1 MQKKFLQNIGLLLAV
16 NLLIKPFWI
25 LGIDRAV
32 QGVVGTEE
40 YGLFFAIFNF
50 SFLLNIF
57 LDFGITNFNN
67 KNIAQNNHLINKHFS
82 SIMVLKLMLG
92 VFYMVFT
99 MGAGFLIGYRGHIL
113 WLLFVMG
120 INQFLAFMLMY
131 LRSNLA
137 GLHLFKT
144 DAVVSVLDRSLMIL
158 FCGLLLWTNVFGDIF
173 SIDLYIYLQ
182 TLAYIITV
190 LIAFV
195 LVMKKA
201 KFVKL
206 KWHWPFFVLILK
218 KSFPFA
224 VLVLL
229 MTFYGRFDTV
239 MLERLLPKGA
249 EQSGIYAAAFR
260 LLDAANMMSY
270 LFAGMLLPIFA
281 RMIKYSEP
289 VEQLVKL
296 SFTILIIPACVVAV
310 GCMFYAHEI
319 MGLLYKEHVT
329 EAAEVFGVLMW
340 CFVPASLTYIFGT
353 LLTANGSL
361 KVLNIMALSG
371 MLFNLIFN
379 FILIPKFEAR
389 GAAIA
394 SLSTQGI
401 TALIQIFLAYKLFKF
416 RFNTKLLIRMAVFL
430 PSISLLAWMS
440 KSISSPYSGEYVW
453 IIQLG
458 MYTFAAG
465 ALAFAIRLMRLKSIY
480 RILKYG

>member
-1 MQKKFLQNIGLLLAV
+1 MQKKFIQNLSLLLAV

-25 LGIDRAV
+25 LGVDRAV
-32 QGVVGTEE
+32 QGEVGTEA
-40 YGLFFAIFNF
+40 YGLYFAIFNF

-92 VFYMVFT
+92 VFYMLFT
-99 MGAGFLIGYRGHIL
+99 MGAGYAIGYRGHQM
-113 WLLFVMG
+113 WLLFIMG

-144 DAVVSVLDRSLMIL
+144 DAIVSVLDRSLMIL
-158 FCGLLLWTNVFGDIF
+158 FCGLLLWTNVFGVEF
-173 SIDLYIYLQ
+173 SIDWYIYLQ
-182 TLAYIITV
+182 TLAYSITV
-190 LIAFV
+190 VIAFV

-201 KFVKL
+201 KFVSL
-206 KWHWPFFVLILK
+206 KWNYPFFVLVLK

-224 VLVLL
+224 ILVLL

-239 MLERLLPKGA
+239 ILERMLPNGA

-260 LLDAANMMSY
+260 LLDAANMMSF

-281 RMIKYSEP
+281 RMIKYKES

-319 MGLLYKEHVT
+319 MALLYKEHVD
-329 EAAEVFGVLMW
+329 EAARVFEILMW
-340 CFVPASLTYIFGT
+340 CFIPASLTYIFGT

-361 KVLNIMALSG
+361 MYLNIMALSG

-379 FILIPKFEAR
+379 FILIPRFESQ

-394 SLSTQGI
+394 SLSTQTL
-401 TALIQIFLAYKLFKF
+401 TALIQILLAYKIFKF
-416 RFNTKLLIRMAVFL
+416 RFNAKLLIRMAVFM
-430 PSISLLAWMS
+430 PSIALLCWLS
-440 KSISSPYSGEYVW
+440 KEISNPYSGQYVW
-453 IIQLG
+453 IIQL
-458 MYTFAAG
+458 MLYSFASI
-465 ALAFAIRLMRLKSIY
+465 ALAFGIKLLRIKSIF

>member
-1 MQKKFLQNIGLLLAV
+1 MQKKFIQNLSLLLAV

-25 LGIDRAV
+25 LGVDRAV
-32 QGVVGTEE
+32 QGEVGTEA
-40 YGLFFAIFNF
+40 YGLYFAIFNF

-92 VFYMVFT
+92 VFYMLFT
-99 MGAGFLIGYRGHIL
+99 MGAGYVIGYHGNQL

-144 DAVVSVLDRSLMIL
+144 DAIVSVLDRSLMIL
-158 FCGLLLWTNVFGDIF
+158 FCGLLLWTNVFGVDF

-182 TLAYIITV
+182 TLAYAITV
-190 LIAFV
+190 IIAFI

-201 KFVKL
+201 KFISL
-206 KWHWPFFVLILK
+206 KWNFPFFVLVIK

-224 VLVLL
+224 ILVLL

-239 MLERLLPKGA
+239 ILERMLPNGA

-260 LLDAANMMSY
+260 LLDAANMMSF

-281 RMIKYSEP
+281 RMIKYKES

-319 MGLLYKEHVT
+319 MALLYKEHVD
-329 EAAEVFGVLMW
+329 EAAEVFRVLMW

-361 KVLNIMALSG
+361 MHLNIMALSG
-371 MLFNLIFN
+371 MFFNLIFN
-379 FILIPKFEAR
+379 FILIPRFESQ

-394 SLSTQGI
+394 SLSTQAI
-401 TALIQIFLAYKLFKF
+401 TAFVQIILAYKMFKF
-416 RFNTKLLIRMAVFL
+416 RFNTKLLIRMAVFM
-430 PSISLLAWMS
+430 PSIALLAWLS
-440 KSISSPYSGEYVW
+440 KEISNPYSGQYVW
-453 IIQLG
+453 ILQLLL
-458 MYTFAAG
+458 YSFASI
-465 ALAFAIRLMRLKSIY
+465 AFAFGIKLLRIKSIF